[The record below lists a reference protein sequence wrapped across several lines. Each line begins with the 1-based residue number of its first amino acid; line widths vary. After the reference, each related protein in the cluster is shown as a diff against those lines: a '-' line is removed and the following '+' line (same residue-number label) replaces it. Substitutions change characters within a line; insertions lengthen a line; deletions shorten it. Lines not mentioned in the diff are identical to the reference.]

1 MGASIDS
8 RPLPRQVPGPR
19 ALVPSLLRPLLLVAL
34 APAAAAQLGPPP
46 VPADMGIAAV
56 GVVPCACSMWRSSSP
71 NVKATIAF
79 LGPLL
84 LAAALC
90 VCKPELKASLCDGAM
105 TCNQVK
111 SLMAGAGFVWLS
123 CVKALAKGDAEPTGS
138 KAVEVA
144 TAKAAKAA

>member
-1 MGASIDS
+1 MVC
-8 RPLPRQVPGPR
+8 PC
-19 ALVPSLLRPLLLVAL
+19 ALCA
-34 APAAAAQLGPPP
+34 
-46 VPADMGIAAV
+46 AAV

-123 CVKALAKGDAEPTGS
+123 CVKALAKGDAEPTES